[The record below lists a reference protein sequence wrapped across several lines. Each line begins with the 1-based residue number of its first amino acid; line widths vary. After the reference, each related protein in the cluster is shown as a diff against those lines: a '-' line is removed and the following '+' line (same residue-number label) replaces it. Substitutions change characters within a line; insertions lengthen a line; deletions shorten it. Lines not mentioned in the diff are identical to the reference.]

1 MELAFQI
8 LIPVAVFVVLGA
20 LMSTMLAIA
29 SRAFAVK
36 TDERVEAI
44 AEILPGANCGGCGY
58 AGCHALA
65 EAIVRRRRRRNGE
78 EDRRYNGNRGRVVG
92 QNESAGH
99 VLGNR
104 RMRKEKVYLRG

>member
-8 LIPVAVFVVLGA
+8 LILVAVFVVLGA

-44 AEILPGANCGGCGY
+44 AEILPGANCGGCG
-58 AGCHALA
+58 
-65 EAIVRRRRRRNGE
+65 
-78 EDRRYNGNRGRVVG
+78 
-92 QNESAGH
+92 
-99 VLGNR
+99 
-104 RMRKEKVYLRG
+104 